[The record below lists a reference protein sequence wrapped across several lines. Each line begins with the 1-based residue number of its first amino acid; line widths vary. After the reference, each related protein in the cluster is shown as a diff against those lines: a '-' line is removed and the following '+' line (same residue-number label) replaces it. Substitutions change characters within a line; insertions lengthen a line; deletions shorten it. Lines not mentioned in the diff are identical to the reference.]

1 LPDVIRKELKFTR
14 TAKKRRI
21 IALLGS
27 SFAPDPFLKKLIN
40 GTNSSLAIA
49 FTSKWKIDQT

>member
-1 LPDVIRKELKFTR
+1 LPEIRKEINITR

-27 SFAPDPFLKKLIN
+27 SLAPEPFLKKLIK

-49 FTSKWKIDQT
+49 LEKLI